1 MLPAQP
7 LSASDARTTLE
18 KRLSFDAPGL
28 STWPEGVNISS
39 RSILSRTATWTV
51 QEQGSSSN
59 LSGFLGFR
67 ARSLR
72 WCIHAI
78 PARVPER
85 STRLGRE
92 LPDSPGALASRVRVA
107 SHAHAAALQLGACRR
122 SVSQCLIVALRSRCV
137 SISSTLL
144 LKTYRRT
151 QTSSGRRVIVC
162 RDEHRIVHPAG
173 TAFGRTFR
181 MDLHS
186 ARWALLAPVRH
197 AGVASP
203 MSAGSEELTSCACDA
218 HVRVGIPHG
227 DRRWL
232 WSAQVGRLSGCAIQ
246 RGCPR

>member
-1 MLPAQP
+1 MWLPEP
-7 LSASDARTTLE
+7 SDLLRC
-18 KRLSFDAPGL
+18 
-28 STWPEGVNISS
+28 GV
-39 RSILSRTATWTV
+39 
-51 QEQGSSSN
+51 QGETP
-59 LSGFLGFR
+59 R
-67 ARSLR
+67 RPPAMRQ
-72 WCIHAI
+72 HAI